1 MPILLEVFK
10 ETSCDVEELINQYVE
25 MYKSLSQPEEVGRR
39 LDELKKKMNLE
50 QKKKSKLLGYNVSG
64 QISDRDFISLT
75 KQCSNEIALCEKEIS
90 ALENEMQTR
99 NDFKKRIEEMRRTLK
114 RASEDAN
121 SGVINH
127 SFVEKYI
134 DKIYVTPIDETHM
147 EMKIKLFTNE
157 TTTKYLENL
166 RVRTGHT
173 FKKMIE
179 SYENSM
185 K

>member
-1 MPILLEVFK
+1 MIVAQLK
-10 ETSCDVEELINQYVE
+10 EQIGAT
-25 MYKSLSQPEEVGRR
+25 YKER
-39 LDELKKKMNLE
+39 
-50 QKKKSKLLGYNVSG
+50 
-64 QISDRDFISLT
+64 
-75 KQCSNEIALCEKEIS
+75 
-90 ALENEMQTR
+90 QTGT
-99 NDFKKRIEEMRRTLK
+99 F
-114 RASEDAN
+114 
-121 SGVINH
+121 G
-127 SFVEKYI
+127 KYI